1 MFKGI
6 VLALALVAFAG
17 VNASAADTMLQQI
30 ADALNVSTT
39 KTFQFTANGKMW
51 GVGQATSPMAAN
63 PRSYIRSLIRTYD
76 YTGSAMRDE
85 LVRAQ
90 GEAPPS
96 GGDSQPIEGDQRI
109 ISLVSGDLAWNE
121 SGKNMV
127 PATQDANERAHAIVI
142 SPHGIL
148 RAAFANNATVTKR
161 TIDGREFAIISFTVQ
176 GKHKVVAYANDQN
189 AIERV
194 ESSYGHPVAG
204 DMKVLTYY
212 SPYRDF
218 GGIKFPAKIIQYQ
231 DGLPSLDV
239 TVTAVRANPTID
251 ITVPS
256 NVRSEPVTVKSDKV
270 ADGVWF
276 IGGGS
281 HNSVLIEMKDYLI
294 VIEAPLDDV
303 RSTAVM
309 GEVKKLV
316 GNKPIKYLVNTHHH
330 IDHSGGVR
338 AYAAEGVTI
347 VTHELSRP
355 YFDRATANTWT
366 LSPDRLA
373 KAKKKPVF
381 QTMGDNMVLTDG
393 TRSVELYQVVGN
405 GHHDGLV
412 MAYLRKEKLL
422 VEADAFSPFGVPKT
436 PNPFSVNLEA
446 NVRRLNIDVDKI
458 LPLHGEVVAYAEL
471 MKASGKGP
479 GEKAAEKA
487 PEKPPAK
494 TPEKAPEKTPEKPPA
509 K

>member
-1 MFKGI
+1 MFKKTI
-6 VLALALVAFAG
+6 LALAFVVLAG
-17 VNASAADTMLQQI
+17 YRASAADTALQQI
-30 ADALNVSTT
+30 ADSLDVSTT
-39 KTFQFTANGKMW
+39 KTFQITANGKMW

-63 PRSYIRSLIRTYD
+63 PRSYIRSLTRIYD
-76 YTGSAMRDE
+76 FSAGAMRDE
-85 LVRAQ
+85 LVRTQ

-96 GGDSQPIEGDQRI
+96 GGDSQPIEGEQRM

-121 SGKNMV
+121 SGKDMI
-127 PATQDANERAHAIVI
+127 AASQDANERAHAIII
-142 SPHGIL
+142 SPHGIV
-148 RAAFANNATVTKR
+148 RAAFANNATVGKR
-161 TIDGREFAIISFTVQ
+161 TIDGREMTVISFNVR

-189 AIERV
+189 AIEKV
-194 ESSYGHPVAG
+194 ESSYGHPVVG
-204 DMKVLTYY
+204 DMKVVTYY
-212 SPYRDF
+212 GPYRDF

-239 TVTAVRANPTID
+239 TVSAVRANPTID
-251 ITVPS
+251 VVVPG
-256 NVRSEPVTVKSDKV
+256 NVRSEPVTVKSEKV
-270 ADGVWF
+270 ADGIWF

-294 VIEAPLDDV
+294 VIEAPLDDG

-316 GNKPIKYLVNTHHH
+316 SGKPIKYLVNTHHH

-338 AYAAEGVTI
+338 AYAAEGITI

-355 YFDRATANTWT
+355 YFEKALANSWT

-373 KAKKKPVF
+373 KSKKKPVF

-393 TRSVELYQVVGN
+393 TRSVELYQIVGS

-436 PNPFSVNLEA
+436 PNPYSVNLEA

-458 LPLHGEVVAYAEL
+458 LPLHGNIVPYVEL
-471 MKASGKGP
+471 MKAIGKDP
-479 GEKAAEKA
+479 AAAKT
-487 PEKPPAK
+487 PPAK
-494 TPEKAPEKTPEKPPA
+494 
-509 K
+509 

>member
-1 MFKGI
+1 MFKKI
-6 VLALALVAFAG
+6 VLALVLVAFAG
-17 VNASAADTMLQQI
+17 VKANAAESPLQQI
-30 ADALNVSTT
+30 ADALDVSTT

-63 PRSYIRSLIRTYD
+63 PRAYIRSLTRVYD
-76 YTGSAMRDE
+76 FTAGAMRDE
-85 LVRAQ
+85 LVRTQ

-96 GGDSQPIEGDQRI
+96 GGDYQPIEGEQRM

-121 SGKNMV
+121 SGKDMI
-127 PATQDANERAHAIVI
+127 PATQDANERAHAIVV
-142 SPHGIL
+142 SPHGLL
-148 RAAFANNATVTKR
+148 RAAFANNATVAKR
-161 TIDGREFAIISFTVQ
+161 TIDGREMTVISFTVP

-189 AIERV
+189 AIEKV
-194 ESSYGHPVAG
+194 ESLYGHPVVG
-204 DMKVLTYY
+204 DMKVVTYY
-212 SPYRDF
+212 GPYRDF
-218 GGIKFPAKIIQYQ
+218 AGVKFPTKIIQYQ

-239 TVTAVRANPTID
+239 TVSAVRANPTVD
-251 ITVPS
+251 IAVPG
-256 NVRSEPVTVKSDKV
+256 NVRSTPVTVKSEKV

-303 RSTAVM
+303 RSSAVM

-316 GNKPIKYLVNTHHH
+316 SGKPVKYLVNTHHH

-338 AYAAEGVTI
+338 AYAAEGITI

-355 YFDRATANTWT
+355 FFEKALANTWT

-373 KAKKKPVF
+373 KSKKKPVF

-393 TRSVELYQVVGN
+393 ARSVELYQIVGS

-436 PNPFSVNLEA
+436 PNPYSVNLEA
-446 NVRRLNIDVDKI
+446 NVRRLNIDVERI
-458 LPLHGEVVAYAEL
+458 LPLHGNIVPYVEL
-471 MKASGKGP
+471 MKAIGKDP
-479 GEKAAEKA
+479 AAAKKP
-487 PEKPPAK
+487 PEK
-494 TPEKAPEKTPEKPPA
+494 
-509 K
+509 